1 MVWIGG
7 VMLTRKEREFLLIV
21 RERQGGQDPV
31 RPKQAD
37 PLLPHFQTLVDRGY
51 MRVSRLMCALFQQPT
66 GEVCFLVTEAGSI
79 ILDHF
84 EYIAAKTKPDD
95 APADARGIDV

>member
-1 MVWIGG
+1 
-7 VMLTRKEREFLLIV
+7 
-21 RERQGGQDPV
+21 
-31 RPKQAD
+31 
-37 PLLPHFQTLVDRGY
+37 